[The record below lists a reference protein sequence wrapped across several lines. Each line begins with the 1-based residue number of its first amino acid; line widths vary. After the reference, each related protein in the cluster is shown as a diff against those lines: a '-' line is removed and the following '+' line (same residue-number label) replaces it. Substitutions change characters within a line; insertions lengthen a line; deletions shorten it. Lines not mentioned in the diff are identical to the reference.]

1 MSLALRAGRVVGLGA
16 SALAIAVGG
25 CTSRIQ
31 SDPTTFEVRDDATPR
46 MRGRQSFSVN
56 NAYGAATVVVAYRRQ
71 RSRLEIDL
79 RDFTETAV
87 GMVERRMKKDGID
100 VAAGATK
107 SVVLR
112 VKDVSVLS
120 DGFAMLST
128 ITMEAELGN
137 GARKA
142 LRIKNNSTSAQR
154 ALDGAMLR
162 GVTQLLNDEEFLAYV
177 NGP

>member
-1 MSLALRAGRVVGLGA
+1 MSRALRAGCVVWLAGFT
-16 SALAIAVGG
+16 SAIAVGG
-25 CTSRIQ
+25 CTSRVQ
-31 SDPTTFEVRDDATPR
+31 SDPTTFEVRQDASSR
-46 MRGRQSFSVN
+46 MRGQQGFSVN
-56 NAYGAATVVVAYRRQ
+56 NAYATPTVVVAYRRDK
-71 RSRLEIDL
+71 SKLEIDL

-87 GMVERRMKKDGID
+87 GMMERRMRKDGID

-112 VKDVSVLS
+112 IKDVSVLS

-128 ITMEAELGN
+128 VTMEAELGN

-142 LRIKNNSTSAQR
+142 LRVKNNSTSAQR
-154 ALDGAMLR
+154 ALDGAMVR